1 VLPGTLS
8 PKSRRVKSLPP
19 SQIKVS
25 QKTNS
30 SGFTILIGAVYPQQR
45 GCEPH
50 CLAIWQEDF
59 PTGVLVIKLAKP
71 LAPHPTLEH
80 PQNRQIREQLS
91 TRLILR

>member
-1 VLPGTLS
+1 LKINATAKRLPGTLS

-30 SGFTILIGAVYPQQR
+30 SAFTIVIGAVYPRQK

-59 PTGVLVIKLAKP
+59 PTRVLVIKLAKP
-71 LAPHPTLEH
+71 LAPNP
-80 PQNRQIREQLS
+80 RVSIRKIIKFAS
-91 TRLILR
+91 S